1 MTDKTIRV
9 SNAILLAVRYGVL
22 SDKYVIG
29 LLAVKLNYVDSI
41 IRNASVRNVASL
53 LHCGKDM
60 ATEILKEFA
69 KVGLVP
75 DENKNI
81 NVWHEIKFYRE
92 KIYTKFSNDIVTYSY
107 KRIGGY
113 QKLYIRNN
121 KVYIKFGNKESK
133 GYDITYRNLKK
144 ILLMLTEL
152 NFIKQAKRYR
162 DQEAKL
168 QRSTARC
175 PKMAD
180 KRFKT
185 MMFGKAKGTNGH
197 AYKNGV
203 SYEVIAKQIGSSIST
218 VKKITKE
225 LALIG
230 AIAISNPTNLHEPVF
245 VMDYDIEHTIAQRKD
260 KTNYKNMSTLDMF
273 KALAAKGDPILKT
286 HSEILNTL
294 HKQGYATV
302 RSFTTTSL
310 GEDDKYHTRRLY
322 YAMMPNE
329 YKCLV

>member
-1 MTDKTIRV
+1 MTDRTIRV
-9 SNAILLAVRYGVL
+9 SNAILLAVRDGVL

-29 LLAVKLNYVDSI
+29 MLAVKLNYVDSI

-69 KVGLVP
+69 KLNLVP

-81 NVWHEIKFYRE
+81 NVWHEVKFFRE
-92 KIYTKFSNDIVTYSY
+92 RIYTKFSNGVVTRSY
-107 KRIGGY
+107 KRIGGF
-113 QKLYIRNN
+113 QKLYVRNN
-121 KVYIKFGNKESK
+121 KVYIKVGDKESK

-152 NFIKQAKRYR
+152 NFIKQVKRYR

-175 PKMAD
+175 PKLAD

-185 MMFGKAKGTNGH
+185 MMYGKAKGTNGH

-203 SYEVIAKQIGSSIST
+203 SYEVIAKQVGSSVST
-218 VKKITKE
+218 IKKITKE

-230 AIAISNPTNLHEPVF
+230 VIAISNATNLHEPIYT
-245 VMDYDIEHTIAQRKD
+245 MDYDYVRAMAQKGD
-260 KTNYKNMSTLDMF
+260 KTDYKNMSAIDMF
-273 KALAAKGDPILKT
+273 KALASKEDPILKT
-286 HSEILNTL
+286 HEAVLATL
-294 HKQGYATV
+294 HDKGYATIK
-302 RSFTTTSL
+302 SYTTTSL
-310 GEDDKYHTRRLY
+310 GKDGKHHTHRLY
-322 YAMMPNE
+322 YAMMPNQYE
-329 YKCLV
+329 SLV